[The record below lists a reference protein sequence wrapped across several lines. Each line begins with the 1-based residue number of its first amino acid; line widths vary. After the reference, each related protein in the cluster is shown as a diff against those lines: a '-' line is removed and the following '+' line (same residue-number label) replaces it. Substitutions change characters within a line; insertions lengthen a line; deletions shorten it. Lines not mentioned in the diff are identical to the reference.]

1 MINVVS
7 RSKIFSNVTG
17 PSKVVEN
24 LIKGLEK
31 LGYPYVVNKRLDY
44 CKRLYIHDDRI
55 ALGKVAELSPE
66 IRVLVGPNL
75 YVAPRNIP
83 AELDISKA
91 VYLVPSEWNKRF
103 WLHFGFNK
111 CPMEAWPAGI
121 DTDEFK
127 PAGGNKEFI
136 LVYFKQR
143 FDRELDVLKKELEAK
158 SLAYKILHYDKGY
171 KEAEF
176 KGLLEKSRYVIW
188 LGREESQ
195 GIALEETLSA
205 GVPILVCDVSSVGH
219 LIGGNDLSQA
229 EKDFKDTTSAEY
241 FDDRCGI
248 KIKDLGE
255 LSGAIERM
263 ESSFKEFEP
272 RQYIL
277 ENLSLGGQARKLL
290 GFYEKYFNL
299 SYEAGLEDKPLHH
312 GNWQNAKWSYV
323 FYLKLKHKI
332 KMLLVKIHLW
342 DAVSNIMK

>member
-1 MINVVS
+1 MINIVS

-31 LGYPYVVNKRLDY
+31 LDYPYVVNKRLDY

-143 FDRELDVLKKELEAK
+143 FDRELDILKKELEAK

-255 LSGAIERM
+255 LPGAIERM
-263 ESSFKEFEP
+263 ESNFGE
-272 RQYIL
+272 
-277 ENLSLGGQARKLL
+277 LSLEGQARKLL
-290 GFYEKYFNL
+290 GFYGKYFGL
-299 SYEAGLEDKPLHH
+299 SYEAGFDEKPLRE
-312 GNWQNAKWSYV
+312 GDWQNAKRCYI
-323 FYLKLKHKI
+323 FYLKLKHNF
-332 KMLLVKIHLW
+332 KMILVKLGIWKL
-342 DAVSNIMK
+342 IKG